1 MDTYGSSILVEYS
14 ADRSSFVSSFG
25 MILFHSGVSFGQWFC
40 GSRHENILSIR
51 VHIRIDVE
59 LKRL

>member
-1 MDTYGSSILVEYS
+1 MEYS